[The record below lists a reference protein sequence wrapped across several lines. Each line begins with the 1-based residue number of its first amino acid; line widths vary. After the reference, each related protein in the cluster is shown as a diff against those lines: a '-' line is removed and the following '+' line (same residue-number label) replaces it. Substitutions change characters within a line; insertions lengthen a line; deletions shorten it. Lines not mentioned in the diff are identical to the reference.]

1 MHNVEQE
8 LRHAE
13 AELRESEARFRSAF
27 DLAGIGMALVS
38 PEGAYLRVNA
48 SLCAMLGRS
57 AEELLGTADDAIT
70 HAEDREVQSAE
81 GCALLRGERDVVT
94 YEKRYL
100 HPRGEPLWVTVTLSL
115 VRTDA
120 GAPHYLLAQVQDVD
134 QRKRLMT
141 DLMAMNAR
149 YERYE
154 AALTRL
160 TMDQV
165 ATAGDAVDGL
175 AEALHVISEVVAETL
190 DVDRVGIWQLA
201 ADESAFVALDVYER
215 AARRHAGGAR
225 IGKDEHPLV
234 FGDQWTEQQVVAWT
248 EEDRES
254 PVAGF
259 LQRVLVPD
267 GVRSYLRA
275 MVRNN
280 GRWTGVLSVARRAS
294 LRPWASDE
302 QSFLV
307 AVSNIVAAR
316 FAQAGHRRVEQRIRE
331 SEKMAAIGQL
341 AGGIAHDFNNLL
353 AVIQGCSDL
362 LLSQLP
368 GDMADERELTSA
380 VREAG
385 QRASL
390 LTRQLLLFS
399 RSAPSVARVV
409 RPNEVIAGLAAMLQ
423 RLLGEQLALALDLSP
438 ELLAV
443 RIDPSQLEQVVMNLV
458 VNARD
463 AMPGGGRIS
472 VMTRNA
478 STQEVLAQAPPSL
491 AGSARRR
498 RFIQLAVRDTGTGI
512 APEVLPRIF
521 EPFFTTKSAGKG
533 TGLGLATVYAI
544 AENAGGFVTVT
555 SRLGEGSSF
564 AVWLPG
570 TLDLLPHPADGRDAP
585 PAGIA
590 GATILLVEDE
600 DAVRRIA
607 TRMLEQRSYVVV
619 AAASADEAL
628 VLLERRGGD
637 VDLVLTDVAMP
648 SMGGGQLAERV
659 RARWPSIPVVFM
671 SGYHEDALLHG
682 AAASQEQILI
692 HKPFSGDAL
701 HQFVVEHLRR

>member
-1 MHNVEQE
+1 MSVERE

-13 AELRESEARFRSAF
+13 AVLRESEARFRSAF
-27 DLAGIGMALVS
+27 DFAGIGMALVS
-38 PEGAYLRVNA
+38 PDGEFLRVNA
-48 SLCAMLGRS
+48 SLCTMLGR
-57 AEELLGTADDAIT
+57 AALELLGTADEAIT
-70 HAEDREVQSAE
+70 HADDREVQRAE
-81 GCALLRGERDVVT
+81 ACALLAGERDVVH
-94 YEKRYL
+94 YEKRYM

-165 ATAGDAVDGL
+165 AAAGDATDGL
-175 AEALHVISEVVAETL
+175 IEALHVISEVVAETL

-201 ADESAFVALDVYER
+201 ADETAFVALDVYER
-215 AARRHAGGAR
+215 AAGRHVSGGRLEKA
-225 IGKDEHPLV
+225 EHPIV
-234 FGDQWTEQQVVAWT
+234 FDGALTDQQVVTWD
-248 EEDRES
+248 ERDLDS
-254 PVAGF
+254 PF
-259 LQRVLVPD
+259 DSFIRRVLVPE

-280 GRWTGVLSVARRAS
+280 GRWSGVLSVSRRSTA
-294 LRPWASDE
+294 RPWAPDE
-302 QSFLV
+302 QSFVV

-316 FAQAGHRRVEQRIRE
+316 FAQATHRRVEQRIRE

-368 GDMADERELTSA
+368 DELADERELTNA

-399 RSAPSVARVV
+399 RSVPSVARVV
-409 RPNEVIAGLAAMLQ
+409 HPNDVITRLAAMLQ
-423 RLLGEQLALALDLSP
+423 RLLGEQVALSLELSQD
-438 ELLAV
+438 LLAV
-443 RIDPSQLEQVVMNLV
+443 RVDPSQLEQVVMNLV

-472 VMTRNA
+472 VVTRNA
-478 STQEVLAQAPPSL
+478 STEEVLAQAPPSL
-491 AGSARRR
+491 AGVARRR
-498 RFIQLAVRDTGTGI
+498 RFIQLVVRDTGSGI
-512 APEVLPRIF
+512 APDVLPRIF
-521 EPFFTTKSAGKG
+521 EPFFTTKGAGKG

-564 AVWLPG
+564 AIWMPG
-570 TLDLLPHPADGRDAP
+570 TLDVLAHAPGSDDAP
-585 PAGIA
+585 VHETA
-590 GATILLVEDE
+590 GATVLLVEDE
-600 DAVRRIA
+600 EAVRRIA
-607 TRMLEQRSYVVV
+607 TRMLEQRGYHVLP
-619 AAASADEAL
+619 APSADEAIA
-628 VLLERRGGD
+628 LLEHRHD
-637 VDLVLTDVAMP
+637 EVDLVLTDVAMP
-648 SMGGGQLAERV
+648 GMGGGQLAERV
-659 RARWPSIPVVFM
+659 RVRWPSIPVVFM

-682 AAASQEQILI
+682 AAESQQHILI

-701 HQFVVEHLRR
+701 HQFVAEHLRR